1 MRADG
6 LPARVRPTVPRR
18 RAHAPHSPAPRTA
31 TAPVPLEDGAPS
43 APAPAAAPDDA
54 VLAAAADWTAATG
67 VFTGVFGFSERA
79 LLHGARDGFCA
90 TRCPLAADGACDP
103 SVAYRFGCYEAERWD
118 GQYIYYCPASLVF
131 VATLAYEGLAPSHGL
146 VAGPLVMGPIEDLLP
161 DADPRLRDLLATLP
175 GRSPAEVGALARVEL
190 GSCRPPAA
198 SAPGPPHSATPA
210 PRVDV
215 APYDAAHHYP
225 FDVEQR
231 LVAMVRGGDRA
242 GASAMINRLLGALYL
257 ASEGDFPRL
266 RQGAT
271 ELVTL
276 FSRAAIDG
284 GADAASIFGEK
295 RVLDRRLACSAT
307 LDELSGVLV
316 SVFNRFVGYVFD
328 FSRFQHA
335 NALRQIVG
343 YVRAHYAERITLADV
358 AREVWLS
365 PSYLSSV
372 FAAEMGTNFTAYV
385 QAVRIEK
392 SKELLL
398 RTHKTIAEV
407 AAATGFSDQ
416 SYFTKVFAR
425 AVGASPTQF
434 RRRQVGDRG

>member
-1 MRADG
+1 MSD
-6 LPARVRPTVPRR
+6 LTSPT
-18 RAHAPHSPAPRTA
+18 AQ
-31 TAPVPLEDGAPS
+31 G
-43 APAPAAAPDDA
+43 
-54 VLAAAADWTAATG
+54 AAADWAASTGLSTA
-67 VFTGVFGFSERA
+67 VFDFAERA
-79 LLHGARDGFCA
+79 LLGGVGDGFCA
-90 TRCPLAADGACDP
+90 RQCPMAADGRCDP
-103 SVAYRFGCYEAERWD
+103 QVAHRFGSYEAERWD
-118 GQYIYYCPASLVF
+118 GQYIYYCPASLIF
-131 VATLAYEGLAPSHGL
+131 VATLVYEGGPPSQGL
-146 VAGPLVMGPIEDLLP
+146 VAGPLVMGPVEDLLTDLGP
-161 DADPRLRDLLATLP
+161 ELHDALAALP
-175 GRSPAEVGALARVEL
+175 GRSPAEVGALARVQASLCRTLSSPAL
-190 GSCRPPAA
+190 GPATA
-198 SAPGPPHSATPA
+198 EPTSETGPPTATA
-210 PRVDV
+210 PPVDT
-215 APYDAAHHYP
+215 DHYP
-225 FDVEQR
+225 FDVEQQ
-231 LVAMVRGGDRA
+231 LVGMIRRADRA
-242 GASAMINRLLGALYL
+242 GAAELINHLLSVLYL
-257 ASEGDFPRL
+257 SSNGDFPRL

-276 FSRAAIDG
+276 FSRAAIEG
-284 GADAASIFGEK
+284 GADAGAIFGEK
-295 RVLDRRLACSAT
+295 RVLDRRLAGSASF
-307 LDELSGVLV
+307 DELSVLLV

-343 YVRAHYAERITLADV
+343 YIRAHYAERITLADV

-416 SYFTKVFAR
+416 SYFTKVFTR
-425 AVGASPTQF
+425 AAGASPTQF